1 VNHPRLIIVRHGST
15 QFNSEEPNRFRAWLD
30 VPLTEEGMKQSQ
42 AIAQT
47 LAAIKFDRIFS
58 SDLQRA
64 LVTAKMIEKAQ
75 PQPAP
80 QVVPTMALR
89 PWHLGELAG
98 KPAEGEHLDSMLH
111 HQLNDQQTALPGGES
126 FNDFLS
132 RFVGFLA
139 ERMKEAR
146 AGGLTECLVSHTRN
160 QRVMDGL
167 IKTGMKGIDRKTL
180 ASKDHMDPASA
191 QEFCYR
197 GGKWELAKEIE
208 PGKTSLESEI
218 TKRRIRV

>member
-1 VNHPRLIIVRHGST
+1 MSPPRLIIVRHGST

-30 VPLTEEGMKQSQ
+30 VPLTAEGMKQSQ

-47 LAAIKFDRIFS
+47 LAVIKFDRIYS

-64 LVTAKMIEKAQ
+64 LVTAHMIQKAQ

-98 KPAEGEHLDSMLH
+98 KPTQGEHLDTMMH
-111 HQLNDQQTALPGGES
+111 HQLDDQHTAPPGGES
-126 FNDFLS
+126 FNDFLT

-146 AGGLTECLVSHTRN
+146 AQGLTECLVSHTRN

-180 ASKDHMDPASA
+180 ASKDHMDPAGA
-191 QEFCYR
+191 QEFCYG
-197 GGKWELAKEIE
+197 GGKWKLDKEIV

-218 TKRRIRV
+218 GKRRLRT